1 MDGREARGRAS
12 RAALIDAAVA
22 VIGAR
27 GVEAVTHRV
36 VAARAGLS
44 VGLVTYHFATRD
56 ALLAATHMR
65 LSAGNADEIAALARD
80 SIDRGEPADEVMA
93 DHLELMLT
101 TRRTAQSALFQLL
114 LFAAR
119 QATEDDLPELAEES
133 RKARGRI
140 VAVIR
145 PYTSSD
151 DDARDLAT
159 ALIGYTFVTLSSGV
173 PVDSEDLHRFVR
185 RQFAIYSVRG
195 RAAAGSDP
203 APARGH

>member
-1 MDGREARGRAS
+1 MGGREARGRAS

-22 VIGAR
+22 VIGSR
-27 GVEAVTHRV
+27 GVEAVTHRA
-36 VAARAGLS
+36 VAVRAGLS

-56 ALLAATHMR
+56 ALLAATYGT
-65 LSAGNADEIAALARD
+65 LSAGNADEIAALAREV
-80 SIDRGEPADEVMA
+80 IDRGDPVDEVMA

-101 TRRTAQSALFQLL
+101 TRRTVQSALFQLM

-119 QATEDDLPELAEES
+119 QAIEDDLPELAEES
-133 RKARGRI
+133 RQARGRI

-145 PYTSSD
+145 PYTGSD

-159 ALIGYTFVTLSSGV
+159 ALIGYAFMTLSTGV

-195 RAAAGSDP
+195 RASAGSDP
-203 APARGH
+203 APTRGH

>member
-1 MDGREARGRAS
+1 
-12 RAALIDAAVA
+12 LIDAAAA
-22 VIGAR
+22 VIGAH
-27 GVEAVTHRV
+27 GVEAVIHRA

-56 ALLAATHMR
+56 ALLAATYVT

-80 SIDRGEPADEVMA
+80 VIDRGEPADEVMA

-101 TRRTAQSALFQLL
+101 TRRTVQSPLFQLL

-119 QATEDDLPELAEES
+119 QAIEDDIPELAEES
-133 RKARGRI
+133 RQPRGRI

-151 DDARDLAT
+151 DDARDLTT
-159 ALIGYTFVTLSSGV
+159 AVIGYTFMTLSSGL
-173 PVDSEDLHRFVR
+173 PVDGEDLHRFVR

-195 RAAAGSDP
+195 RASAGSTP
-203 APARGH
+203 TQ

>member
-1 MDGREARGRAS
+1 MGGREARGRAS

-22 VIGAR
+22 VIGAH
-27 GVEAVTHRV
+27 GVEAVTHRA

-56 ALLAATHMR
+56 ALLATTYVT

-80 SIDRGEPADEVMA
+80 VFDRGEPADEVLA

-101 TRRTAQSALFQLL
+101 TRRTVQSALFQLL

-119 QATEDDLPELAEES
+119 QAIEDDLPELAEES

-159 ALIGYTFVTLSSGV
+159 ALIGYAFMTLSTGM

-185 RQFAIYSVRG
+185 RQFAIYSVG
-195 RAAAGSDP
+195 DHVSAGSNPP
-203 APARGH
+203 ATRGH

>member
-1 MDGREARGRAS
+1 MSSAPARAS
-12 RAALIDAAVA
+12 
-22 VIGAR
+22 AR
-27 GVEAVTHRV
+27 LRV
-36 VAARAGLS
+36 SPRRRVAARAGLS

-56 ALLAATHMR
+56 ALLAATYVT

-80 SIDRGEPADEVMA
+80 VIDRGEPADEVLS

-101 TRRTAQSALFQLL
+101 TRRTVQSALFQLL

-119 QATEDDLPELAEES
+119 QAIEDDLPELAEES

-151 DDARDLAT
+151 DDARDLTT
-159 ALIGYTFVTLSSGV
+159 ALIGYTFMTLSTGV

-195 RAAAGSDP
+195 HASAGSNP
-203 APARGH
+203 TPTRGH

>member
-1 MDGREARGRAS
+1 
-12 RAALIDAAVA
+12 
-22 VIGAR
+22 
-27 GVEAVTHRV
+27 
-36 VAARAGLS
+36 
-44 VGLVTYHFATRD
+44 
-56 ALLAATHMR
+56 
-65 LSAGNADEIAALARD
+65 
-80 SIDRGEPADEVMA
+80 MA

-119 QATEDDLPELAEES
+119 QATEGDLPELAEES

-151 DDARDLAT
+151 DDARDLTT
-159 ALIGYTFVTLSSGV
+159 ALVGYTFVTLSSGM
-173 PVDSEDLHRFVR
+173 PVDGEDLHRFVR
-185 RQFAIYSVRG
+185 RQFAIYSVRS
-195 RAAAGSDP
+195 RASAGSDP

>member
-1 MDGREARGRAS
+1 MGGREARGRAS

-27 GVEAVTHRV
+27 GVEAVTHRA

-44 VGLVTYHFATRD
+44 VGLVTYQFATRD
-56 ALLAATHMR
+56 ALLAATYGT
-65 LSAGNADEIAALARD
+65 LSAGNADEIAALARGV
-80 SIDRGEPADEVMA
+80 IDRGDPVDEVMA

-119 QATEDDLPELAEES
+119 QAIEDDLPELAEES
-133 RKARGRI
+133 RKAQGRI

-159 ALIGYTFVTLSSGV
+159 ALIGYTFMTLSTGV

-195 RAAAGSDP
+195 H
-203 APARGH
+203 APGRLHSNRARGH

>member
-1 MDGREARGRAS
+1 MGGREARGRAS
-12 RAALIDAAVA
+12 RAALIDAAVT

-27 GVEAVTHRV
+27 GVEAVTHRA

-56 ALLAATHMR
+56 ALLAATYVT

-80 SIDRGEPADEVMA
+80 VIDRGEPADEVMA

-119 QATEDDLPELAEES
+119 QAVEDDLPELAEES
-133 RKARGRI
+133 RQARGRI

-159 ALIGYTFVTLSSGV
+159 ALIGYTFMTLSSGA

-185 RQFAIYSVRG
+185 RQFAIYSVQG
-195 RAAAGSDP
+195 RASAGADP
-203 APARGH
+203 VPARGH

>member
-1 MDGREARGRAS
+1 MGGREARGRAS
-12 RAALIDAAVA
+12 RSALIDAAVA
-22 VIGAR
+22 IIGAH
-27 GVEAVTHRV
+27 GVEAVTHRA

-44 VGLVTYHFATRD
+44 VGLVTYHFDTRD
-56 ALLAATHMR
+56 ALLAATYVT

-80 SIDRGEPADEVMA
+80 VIDRGEPPDEVMA

-119 QATEDDLPELAEES
+119 QAIEDDLPELAEES

-151 DDARDLAT
+151 DNARDLAT
-159 ALIGYTFVTLSSGV
+159 ALIGYTFMTLSTGV
-173 PVDSEDLHRFVR
+173 PVDSADLHRFVR

-195 RAAAGSDP
+195 HTSTGSN
-203 APARGH
+203 ATPARGH

>member
-1 MDGREARGRAS
+1 MGGREARGRAS

-22 VIGAR
+22 VIGAH
-27 GVEAVTHRV
+27 GVEAVTHRAL
-36 VAARAGLS
+36 AARAGLS

-56 ALLAATHMR
+56 ALLAATYVT

-80 SIDRGEPADEVMA
+80 VIDRGEPIDEVMA

-101 TRRTAQSALFQLL
+101 TRRTVQSALFQLL

-119 QATEDDLPELAEES
+119 QAIEDDLPQLAEES

-151 DDARDLAT
+151 EDARDLAT
-159 ALIGYTFVTLSSGV
+159 ALIGYTFLTLTTGV

-195 RAAAGSDP
+195 NDSAGSSSTP
-203 APARGH
+203 TRGH

>member
-1 MDGREARGRAS
+1 
-12 RAALIDAAVA
+12 LIDATVA
-22 VIGAR
+22 VIGAH
-27 GVEAVTHRV
+27 GVEAVTHRA
-36 VAARAGLS
+36 VAGRAGLS

-56 ALLAATHMR
+56 ALLAATYVT
-65 LSAGNADEIAALARD
+65 LSTGNTDEIAALARD
-80 SIDRGEPADEVMA
+80 VIDRGEPADEVTA

-119 QATEDDLPELAEES
+119 QAIEDGLPELAEAS
-133 RKARGRI
+133 GKARGRI

-145 PYTSSD
+145 PYTGSD

-159 ALIGYTFVTLSSGV
+159 ALIGYTFMTLSSGA

-185 RQFAIYSVRG
+185 RQFAIYSVQG
-195 RAAAGSDP
+195 RASAGADP
-203 APARGH
+203 VPARGH